1 MTRAKLLVTIC
12 QIEWSRSLEYA
23 IEQLEEIVDSSNRR
37 EDLDLELARDD
48 LIERNN
54 QARELWLKK
63 EREKAEIREALREE
77 YLQKI
82 EDQKAEKEL
91 LANASPELV
100 NAISNIKLLEAQL
113 AEKEWENKRL
123 TALVSELELKLRDIS
138 KNR

>member
-1 MTRAKLLVTIC
+1 MDFEHRLRNGLT
-12 QIEWSRSLEYA
+12 
-23 IEQLEEIVDSSNRR
+23 IEQLEEIVDSSNRK

-113 AEKEWENKRL
+113 AEKEW
-123 TALVSELELKLRDIS
+123 
-138 KNR
+138 

>member
-1 MTRAKLLVTIC
+1 MDYEHRLVNGLT
-12 QIEWSRSLEYA
+12 
-23 IEQLEEIVDSSNRR
+23 IEQLEEIVSLSNEK
-37 EDLDLELARDD
+37 EDLAQEILRGD
-48 LIERNN
+48 LIERNKE
-54 QARELWLKK
+54 ARELWLYK

-82 EDQKAEKEL
+82 ADQKAEKEL

-123 TALVSELELKLRDIS
+123 TALVSELELKLRDLT

>member
-1 MTRAKLLVTIC
+1 MDYEHRLVNGLT
-12 QIEWSRSLEYA
+12 
-23 IEQLEEIVDSSNRR
+23 IEQLEEIVSLSNEK
-37 EDLDLELARDD
+37 EDLAQEILRGD
-48 LIERNN
+48 LIERNKE
-54 QARELWLKK
+54 ARELWLYK

-82 EDQKAEKEL
+82 ADQKAEKEL

-123 TALVSELELKLRDIS
+123 TALVSELELKLRDLS

>member
-1 MTRAKLLVTIC
+1 MDFEHRLRNGLT
-12 QIEWSRSLEYA
+12 
-23 IEQLEEIVDSSNRR
+23 IEQLEEIVSSSNEK
-37 EDLDLELARDD
+37 EDLAQEIARGD
-48 LIERNN
+48 LIERNKE
-54 QARELWLKK
+54 ARELWLSK

-82 EDQKAEKEL
+82 ADQKAEKEL

-123 TALVSELELKLRDIS
+123 TALVSELELKLRDLS

>member
-1 MTRAKLLVTIC
+1 MDFEHRLRNGLT
-12 QIEWSRSLEYA
+12 
-23 IEQLEEIVDSSNRR
+23 IEQLEEIVDSSNRK

-48 LIERNN
+48 LVERNN
-54 QARELWLKK
+54 QAQELWLKK

-113 AEKEWENKRL
+113 SEKVWENKRL
-123 TALVSELELKLRDIS
+123 TALVSELELKLRDIC